1 MGHSAMKTMLVIA
14 AALGVTMLGGC
25 ATYATDYPPGGYF
38 FYDMWGNS
46 DGGGKGHHGRSGG
59 GRSEPGNEAG
69 MFPGRPGDGRGGA
82 TSGGGASRG
91 GEAGSR

>member
-1 MGHSAMKTMLVIA
+1 MKAILMIA
-14 AALGVTMLGGC
+14 ATLGVTLLGGC
-25 ATYATDYPPGGYF
+25 ATFATDYPPGGYYY
-38 FYDMWGNS
+38 YDMWGYES
-46 DGGGKGHHGRSGG
+46 GGGIVHHRGSGG

-69 MFPGRPGDGRGGA
+69 MYPARPGVGRGGA

>member
-1 MGHSAMKTMLVIA
+1 MKAKLMIA
-14 AALGVTMLGGC
+14 AMLGATWLGGC
-25 ATYATDYPPGGYF
+25 ATFSTDYPPGGYYY
-38 FYDMWGNS
+38 YDMWGYR

-69 MFPGRPGDGRGGA
+69 MYPARPGDSRGGA
-82 TSGGGASRG
+82 GGGGASRG